1 MASLFEPNP
10 KLADRIGDYVLI
22 CKENYLIKDTLKNE
36 EEKIP
41 HPGHHG
47 GVSKEEM
54 LVSMVVGLYRENLQ
68 LQKDFLDGVSL
79 RGPARI
85 DYEPCGAVGVRDEH

>member
-1 MASLFEPNP
+1 MLELNVNKELLEWVQHA
-10 KLADRIGDYVLI
+10 VLSSPVVAV
-22 CKENYLIKDTLKNE
+22 CYSHFVQKEL
-36 EEKIP
+36 
-41 HPGHHG
+41 
-47 GVSKEEM
+47 SKEEM